1 MATIH
6 CHWQWYRRA
15 FWWWWWWGWA
25 KSVGFYYLPA
35 ASDLISDAAVVAG
48 GARGRE
54 GAAAAKAASDLPPPG
69 AGTENAWGGAGSA
82 QHHPTWPR
90 TAQRHRATVPRVA
103 APSPILPPKTAGVL
117 ASGSRRQEAEFVL
130 VEASVRSGSGSRSEL
145 TPEVRGFPPGASSRP
160 DGWQPWG
167 WPWLR
172 SWLVW

>member
-82 QHHPTWPR
+82 LSITQLGLGRHSGTGRRCRGW
-90 TAQRHRATVPRVA
+90 RHRRPSCRRRLQECWRVA
-103 APSPILPPKTAGVL
+103 ADDRKRNLFWSKPQLDQDQDHGV
-117 ASGSRRQEAEFVL
+117 SWHRK
-130 VEASVRSGSGSRSEL
+130 SEDFRL
-145 TPEVRGFPPGASSRP
+145 GHLQDQMDDNLGDDLDYRV
-160 DGWQPWG
+160 D
-167 WPWLR
+167 
-172 SWLVW
+172 